1 MIAVFAL
8 GLGGACCLGLGFAL
22 QQHAA
27 CRAPRS
33 DFLTIRLLLDL
44 VKMREWVIGIVLMVA
59 GLVLAALA
67 LARGDV
73 TLVEPLTATNL
84 VFALALSRWLTGQP
98 LGKNGWAG
106 VILIAFGVTVFIVA
120 GQPSG
125 GTPRIIAP
133 TDVLLSVS
141 IAGAAVLIV
150 ALGKRLG
157 SAREATMLALAAGL
171 LYGLQDTLTRICGEL
186 ARTHGIARLFVHW
199 QPYAIVALGVFGL
212 VLVQSAFE
220 SASLRASLPML
231 TAAQPLA
238 GIGCSMGLLGDH
250 LRATPLALA
259 CEFLG
264 LLTVVAGIVLLG
276 THPALPDD
284 TGPPSKVK
292 AS

>member
-1 MIAVFAL
+1 VIAVFAL
-8 GLGGACCLGLGFAL
+8 GLGGAACLGFGFAL

-27 CRAPRS
+27 ARAPRG
-33 DFLTIRLLLDL
+33 DILTIRLLLDL
-44 VKMREWVIGIVLMVA
+44 IRVREWVIGIVLMVA
-59 GLVLAALA
+59 GLVLGALA
-67 LARGDV
+67 LAHGDV

-98 LGKNGWAG
+98 LGRTGWAG

-125 GTPRIIAP
+125 GKPRIIAP
-133 TDVLLSVS
+133 TDLLLSVS
-141 IAGAAVLIV
+141 IIGAAVVMV
-150 ALGKRLG
+150 AVGKRMN
-157 SAREATMLALAAGL
+157 ATREAMMLALAAGL
-171 LYGLQDTLTRICGEL
+171 LYGLQDTLTRISGEL
-186 ARTHGIARLFVHW
+186 ARDHGIARMFVHW
-199 QPYAIVALGVFGL
+199 QPYTIVVLGVFGL

-220 SASLRASLPML
+220 SASLRVSLPIL

-259 CEFLG
+259 SEFVG
-264 LLTVVAGIVLLG
+264 LLTVVGGIVLLG

-284 TGPPSKVK
+284 TGPAPKVK